1 MPASEAPDTAP
12 EETAPEF
19 TSPLTDTH
27 VDDGDTVT
35 LECHVTGQPT
45 PDVTWHKDDKL
56 LPNCSDSCQSYVNG
70 VAKLVLADIV
80 GSGAGVYLC
89 TAKNQAGEAKS
100 EANVSVRGGCLLELD
115 VIWLTFDSNTSSDH
129 SVWRSI
135 ILLLKNS

>member
-1 MPASEAPDTAP
+1 MPASEAPNTAP
-12 EETAPEF
+12 EEISPEF

-70 VAKLVLADIV
+70 VTKLVLEDIV
-80 GSGAGVYLC
+80 ASGAGVYLC
-89 TAKNQAGEAKS
+89 TAKNQAGEATS
-100 EANVSVRGGCLLELD
+100 EANVSVRGVCLLNLVD
-115 VIWLTFDSNTSSDH
+115 VTLVGVYSITSSDD
-129 SVWRSI
+129 SVYR
-135 ILLLKNS
+135 LQVA